1 MNRFEKKTQL
11 LPNGL
16 VISVLNNIKLSQT
29 MPYLYLNCIKRPVL
43 LSKSTV
49 LLYASEFMR
58 NNVAILS
65 LFINLLFH
73 VLLILCSLELPGMLP
88 LQSVPKV
95 IPTVSQFWSFFYPS
109 LTFQKRL
116 FIYIMYSFYIPLC
129 LVMINRENSD
139 QPFWDSLLSCQS

>member
-1 MNRFEKKTQL
+1 
-11 LPNGL
+11 
-16 VISVLNNIKLSQT
+16 

-58 NNVAILS
+58 NNEVILS

-73 VLLILCSLELPGMLP
+73 VLLILCSLELGMLP

-95 IPTVSQFWSFFYPS
+95 IPTVSQF
-109 LTFQKRL
+109 
-116 FIYIMYSFYIPLC
+116 
-129 LVMINRENSD
+129 
-139 QPFWDSLLSCQS
+139 

>member
-1 MNRFEKKTQL
+1 
-11 LPNGL
+11 
-16 VISVLNNIKLSQT
+16 
-29 MPYLYLNCIKRPVL
+29 MPYLNLNCIKRPVL

-58 NNVAILS
+58 NNEVILS

-95 IPTVSQFWSFFYPS
+95 IPTVSVLKFFLSFFDLPEEIVYLYNVFFLQS
-109 LTFQKRL
+109 LMFGYDKQ
-116 FIYIMYSFYIPLC
+116 
-129 LVMINRENSD
+129 RELR
-139 QPFWDSLLSCQS
+139 PF